1 MKLEVYRHFFLTR
14 RQEISNILNFVSYR
28 PPLNLLRQELSGTTI
43 YLEILHKSTVEHDA
57 NESSE
62 EANGFSVEQ
71 EKLKNL
77 AEGKLVSFCG
87 QILKEASE
95 LQPSNGETASADIHR
110 VLDLRA
116 PVIVMVY

>member
-1 MKLEVYRHFFLTR
+1 M
-14 RQEISNILNFVSYR
+14 QEMSNILNFVSYR
-28 PPLNLLRQELSGTTI
+28 HPPNLLRQELAGTTI

-57 NESSE
+57 NESTE
-62 EANGFSVEQ
+62 EENGSSEQ
-71 EKLKNL
+71 ERLKNL

-87 QILKEASE
+87 QILKDASD
-95 LQPSNGETASADIHR
+95 LQPNSGETAGADIHR